1 MWIFSV
7 MRLRQKRMQGA
18 PNPMAYGAERGWRT
32 KLLGKCV
39 KNRGNRFIL
48 PAKVANGHDR
58 R

>member
-1 MWIFSV
+1 